1 MLAFLYRLCIMK
13 ISEIQVKGWFAMQET
28 STITINVA
36 DIQVFF
42 VCLLIVAAVIMI
54 VFAIVALFNLIKTLK
69 QSQKVLTDF
78 EVVSEVASKRMKQLD
93 SAIEKQSKKIKT
105 GAGVGGG
112 ITSAIPII
120 VSAITAIAKYASTK
134 TPEKSAKT
142 GSK

>member
-1 MLAFLYRLCIMK
+1 
-13 ISEIQVKGWFAMQET
+13 MQET

-42 VCLLIVAAVIMI
+42 VCLLIVAAVILI
-54 VFAIVALFNLIKTLK
+54 IFAMVALYNLIKTLK
-69 QSQKVLTDF
+69 QSQKVLKDF

-93 SAIEKQSKKIKT
+93 TAIEKSSKKLKT
-105 GAGVGGG
+105 GTGIGSG

-134 TPEKSAKT
+134 TPEKSEKT
-142 GSK
+142 GTK